1 MNDEEWMH
9 CERKEGNVTLIVDE
23 YTPAPYEPAERVG
36 YVLVFS
42 RAEYESIKGNLEETI
57 IDGKELV

>member
-42 RAEYESIKGNLEETI
+42 RAEYESIKGNLERC
-57 IDGKELV
+57 V